1 MSQASLTTSKPVQ
14 VHYLKDYQP
23 PAFEIEEVNLTFDL
37 HPEQTQVINHMKIRR
52 VSKESVPLVLDGE
65 ELVLKSVQLNGE
77 PLPPEAYQLDEF
89 SLTLPKVSDCFEL
102 EVVTEINPA
111 GNTALEGLY
120 LSSGNYCTQCEAE
133 SFRKIT
139 YYLDRPDVMSY
150 FTTKVIASKTEASAL
165 LSNGNLVEIGEL
177 EDGRHYA
184 VWEEPYKKPS
194 YLFALVAGNL
204 TKIEAHFITQD
215 GRKVALKIYVE
226 PHNIDKCDHAM
237 ASLKKSMAW
246 DEQRFGLIYDLD
258 IYMIVAVDD
267 FNMGAM
273 ENKGLNIFNSKYVLA
288 KPETAT
294 DSDYEGIEAVI
305 GHEYFHNWTG
315 NRVTCRDWFQLTL
328 KEGLTVFRDQA
339 FTADM
344 LSPAVK
350 RIEDV
355 KRLRTYQFPE
365 DAGPMAHPIQP
376 QSYIEMNNFYTVT
389 VYEKGAEVV
398 RLYHT
403 LLGEA
408 GFRAGMDL
416 YFKRHDGQAVTVED
430 FRQAMV
436 DANNVNLDQMH
447 HWYIQAGTPV
457 VKVKSFYDADAQ
469 RLTLE
474 CSQWLKG
481 KQSHRPF
488 LIPIRMGILSATG
501 EVQPLST
508 VDADIQ
514 LTSSTDAILKM
525 TELNQV
531 FVLENIAG
539 SEGEPPVPV
548 LLRDF
553 SAPIILQYDYSEQ
566 DLSLI
571 AQQDEDP
578 FMRWEA
584 IQQLALKALKENI
597 AAFQQAEAFQLN
609 AAYAQAFN
617 TLLQQ
622 ALEALEGSE
631 SNSEETVDL
640 AQIAQALTLPDLTYI
655 GEQYDKVDIEATYF
669 SHQAMR
675 TALAEQAK
683 ERLLA
688 LYHQLNQP
696 EVYQYDKTQIARRML
711 KNTCLRYL
719 GSLFAEEETETLLW
733 TQYQTQQNMTD
744 VLAALEALSHTPL
757 SARETALADFY
768 QRWQS
773 EPLVLDKWFA
783 LQSGSHHEHALEHV
797 RELVQHPDFSYTNP
811 NRVRSVLG
819 VFGRTNL
826 MGFHR
831 ADGEG
836 YQFLADQVLKLDRI
850 NPQVAARIVSPFTQW
865 QRYDEGR
872 QQMMRQQLQRML
884 QQANLSKDLYEVVS
898 KSMS

>member
-1 MSQASLTTSKPVQ
+1 MLAVNHSPSSVQ
-14 VHYLKDYQP
+14 VHHLKDYQP
-23 PAFEIEEVNLTFDL
+23 PQFNIEEVFLTFEL
-37 HPEQTQVINHMKIRR
+37 SPHETR
-52 VSKESVPLVLDGE
+52 VTNRMRISRIVASDAPLVLDGE
-65 ELVLKSVQLNGE
+65 GLTLVQVSINGKV
-77 PLPPEAYQLDEF
+77 LDEAHYQLAKN
-89 SLTLPKVSDCFEL
+89 SLQLPVAIDDTTTFEV
-102 EVVTEINPA
+102 EVVTEISPA
-111 GNTALEGLY
+111 NNTALEGLY

-150 FTTKVIASKTEASAL
+150 FTTKIIAPKSEAKVL
-165 LSNGNLVEIGEL
+165 LSNGNLIEVGEL

-184 VWEEPYKKPS
+184 VWEDPFKKPC

-204 TKIEAHFITQD
+204 DSIEDHFITQD

-237 ASLKKSMAW
+237 ASLKQAMAW
-246 DEQRFGLIYDLD
+246 DERRFGLIYDLD

-294 DSDYEGIEAVI
+294 DTDYEGIEAVI

-403 LLGEA
+403 LLGEV

-416 YFKRHDGQAVTVED
+416 YFERHDGQAVTVED
-430 FRQAMV
+430 FRNAMA
-436 DANNVNLDQMH
+436 DANDVDLSQMH

-457 VKVKSFYDADAQ
+457 VKVKSFYDADDK

-481 KQSHRPF
+481 KQAHKPF
-488 LIPIRMGILSATG
+488 LIPFKAGVLSATG
-501 EVQPLST
+501 EPQFIESRDSEIFDETATTALFE
-508 VDADIQ
+508 
-514 LTSSTDAILKM
+514 M
-525 TELNQV
+525 TKLNQV
-531 FVLENIAG
+531 FVLENIETPDG
-539 SEGEPPVPV
+539 SRPIPV
-548 LLRDF
+548 LLRNF
-553 SAPIILQYDYSEQ
+553 SAPIILEYDYTEVE
-566 DLSLI
+566 LSVI
-571 AQQDEDP
+571 AQNDEDA

-584 IQQLALKALKENI
+584 IQQLALSALKTNI
-597 AAFQQAEAFQLN
+597 AEFQQGHPFVLNETYAEAFQ
-609 AAYAQAFN
+609 
-617 TLLQQ
+617 TLL
-622 ALEALEGSE
+622 EEGLGAVADEGHS
-631 SNSEETVDL
+631 DL
-640 AQIAQALTLPDLTYI
+640 ALIALALMLPDLTYI
-655 GEQYDKVDIEATYF
+655 GEQYEQVDIEAIYH
-669 SHQAMR
+669 SHRAMQI
-675 TALAEQAK
+675 ALAECYQPQ
-683 ERLLA
+683 LTQLYLA
-688 LYHQLNQP
+688 LNGDETYA
-696 EVYQYDKTQIARRML
+696 YDKAQIARRML
-711 KNTCLRYL
+711 KNICLHYL
-719 GSLFAEEETETLLW
+719 SLLEQVPESAKLLMA
-733 TQYQTQQNMTD
+733 QYQRQQNMTD

-757 SARETALADFY
+757 PEREEALEDFY
-768 QRWQS
+768 QRWHHD
-773 EPLVLDKWFA
+773 PLVLDKWFA
-783 LQSGSHHEHALEHV
+783 LQAGSHHEHALAHV
-797 RELVQHPDFSYTNP
+797 EALIHHPDFTYTNP

-819 VFGRTNL
+819 VFGRSNL

-831 ADGEG
+831 ADGKG
-836 YQFLADQVLKLDRI
+836 YDFLKQQVLKLDEI
-850 NPQVAARIVSPFTQW
+850 NPQIAARIVSPFTQW
-865 QRYDEGR
+865 QRYDEVR
-872 QQMMRQQLQRML
+872 QQQMRKALEEML
-884 QQANLSKDLYEVVS
+884 AQPNLSKDLYEVVS
-898 KSMS
+898 RSLG